1 MDIFGLSKIQIFKNM
16 GERLF
21 GKPKPPPTPP
31 KEIPSLQEQIKF
43 IEKRKEHLERLVEI
57 YDQKAKLSKTKDEAI
72 RNLKLKINYANEIK
86 TIYGMIYNLEKLE
99 SARQK
104 VELQKN
110 MVHAAKQTTNIIRQN
125 MIDPDDANDI
135 IFETEEA
142 IKDVEDVSRQL
153 GRNDSYDEELQSEL
167 DKLFVAPVPQQLP
180 QQQTTT
186 TNNTVNVI
194 PNNQIQHMEDELRA
208 LEA

>member
-16 GERLF
+16 GERMF

-31 KEIPSLQEQIKF
+31 KEIPSLQDQIKF

-180 QQQTTT
+180 QQQIT